1 MLRKT
6 ADEEGKDWDRLLPY
20 VLFAYREVPQE
31 STGYSPFE
39 LLYGREVRGPLDVMK
54 ESWESS
60 KSTDESILWY
70 LIRMREKFE
79 KTSSLV
85 EANLSKAQAK
95 QKHWY
100 DKSAR
105 QRHFQEGDYVLILL
119 PTSTSKFTAQ
129 WQGKEVGEEESEE
142 EILTWDGG
150 EEGEPKLGDQLT
162 AVQRAELRG
171 LLKKFEGVLQKL
183 PGKTELAEHT
193 IYTGDTQ
200 PVRLPPYRISQAYR
214 QKVEGEIK
222 EMLANDIIQPSSSEW
237 AAPMVIVKKKDGSLR
252 ICVDYRKL
260 NSGTRVD
267 AYPMPRISDLIDQ
280 LGLSKYIT
288 TLDLTKGYW
297 QVPVAEEDRPSLL
310 PLDYMNLRRCRL
322 VCREH
327 RQPFNV

>member
-6 ADEEGKDWDRLLPY
+6 VDEEGKDWDRLLPY

-31 STGYSPFE
+31 SAGYSPFE
-39 LLYGREVRGPLDVMK
+39 LLYGREVRGLLDVMK

-105 QRHFQEGDYVLILL
+105 QRHFQEGRLCPNYL
-119 PTSTSKFTAQ
+119 PTLTSKFTAQ

-150 EEGEPKLGDQLT
+150 EEGEPKMGDQLT

-171 LLKKFEGVLQKL
+171 LLKKFEQVLQKL
-183 PGKTELAEHT
+183 
-193 IYTGDTQ
+193 
-200 PVRLPPYRISQAYR
+200 
-214 QKVEGEIK
+214 
-222 EMLANDIIQPSSSEW
+222 
-237 AAPMVIVKKKDGSLR
+237 
-252 ICVDYRKL
+252 
-260 NSGTRVD
+260 
-267 AYPMPRISDLIDQ
+267 
-280 LGLSKYIT
+280 LS
-288 TLDLTKGYW
+288 
-297 QVPVAEEDRPSLL
+297 
-310 PLDYMNLRRCRL
+310 
-322 VCREH
+322 
-327 RQPFNV
+327 